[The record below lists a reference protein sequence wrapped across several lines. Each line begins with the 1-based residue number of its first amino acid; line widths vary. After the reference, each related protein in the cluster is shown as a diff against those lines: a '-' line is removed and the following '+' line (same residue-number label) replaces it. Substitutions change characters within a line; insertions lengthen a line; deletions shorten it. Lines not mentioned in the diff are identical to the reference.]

1 MKKSG
6 HFLLAKWLDDAKT
19 SIEITAFQV
28 PTRHT
33 IYTPGGV
40 MHTNNYLKG
49 TWRTM
54 LADGPID
61 EGKVEQG
68 GKPLKFIIE

>member
-1 MKKSG
+1 MCYHCNSVLQCVVVDFVPILMFK
-6 HFLLAKWLDDAKT
+6 
-19 SIEITAFQV
+19 V

-61 EGKVEQG
+61 EGKVEKD